1 MSLSLDDS
9 ARISS
14 RLRTLMQLYETG
26 DYLAVIEDGE
36 ALESSLSAEDWND
49 INFVYL
55 KLILYC
61 SYRTAAAQGGKASGS
76 QRGALRKQ
84 EMLDHNANPE
94 CNPLSFTRE
103 PE

>member
-1 MSLSLDDS
+1 
-9 ARISS
+9 
-14 RLRTLMQLYETG
+14 MQLYETG
-26 DYLAVIEDGE
+26 DYSAVIQDGE
-36 ALESSLSAEDWND
+36 ALESSLPAEDWDD

-61 SYRTAAAQGGKASGS
+61 SYRTAAHGGNAGTSE
-76 QRGALRKQ
+76 RAALRKQ

-103 PE
+103 PEWN